1 MAESGIAALSPR
13 ATFEGAAMNERKTN
27 GWNPL
32 GSRDGAGSVTVLAV
46 SVLIVL
52 YGVIGAAGPVVLP

>member
-1 MAESGIAALSPR
+1 
-13 ATFEGAAMNERKTN
+13 MNERKPN
-27 GWNPL
+27 EWNPL
-32 GSRDGAGSVTVLAV
+32 GLRDGAGSAAVLAI

>member
-1 MAESGIAALSPR
+1 
-13 ATFEGAAMNERKTN
+13 MNDRKPDEM
-27 GWNPL
+27 NPL
-32 GSRDGAGSVTVLAV
+32 GSRDGAGSATVLAI